1 MERLRLEIAISFFF
15 CLVSVKSFAYI
26 GPGMGAGAF
35 AIVVGIVSALF
46 FAFIAVIF
54 FPIKRLLTRRR
65 DSKGHSKK
73 PSEKKP
79 SAE

>member
-1 MERLRLEIAISFFF
+1 
-15 CLVSVKSFAYI
+15 
-26 GPGMGAGAF
+26 MGAGAF